1 MIMIEALLTDKTGKD
16 IANALQIIAQNGVS
30 AQNAEKIV
38 QEAKSL
44 IDGITGNTIFGNIAV
59 YGVRHYYK
67 EASPVLT
74 RLGANYLHQTLPVQ
88 SLMRRCLVTDNGTVT
103 YLHPNDSTKLANGNV
118 AVLDGSAGQVMVEIP
133 EHYRKFVSS
142 DTYYDCLISLMPFEG
157 AHKVN
162 KCYISAY
169 EASLDRAG
177 SKLASVVNTTAN
189 YRGGGNQDSWDNT
202 YRSVLGRPVTSVSL
216 TSFRTYANNRGTNWK
231 CQEWDTYNAVFWLY
245 AVEYANLNCQ
255 AGFNASLTSEGYHQG
270 GLGSGVTNISDWN
283 GYNGYNP
290 FVPCGHTNSLGN
302 NTGIVNYAVLNSDN
316 SVRYNAP
323 VPSYRGIENPFGHVW
338 KWTDGVLAK
347 GNGTIQEY
355 YKTTKRASYS
365 STLNSDYSKIGES
378 PTANGYKKEIL
389 RNAFGDIMTTN
400 SSGSD
405 TTYFCDYHYQ
415 AVANGT
421 IYGFPSGG
429 DAAAGSRAGFG
440 GLDSSATPANA
451 NPAVGSRL
459 CYCDK
464 ATILE

>member
-16 IANALQIIAQNGVS
+16 IASALQTIAQNGTS
-30 AQNAEKIV
+30 AQNAEKLA
-38 QEAKSL
+38 QEAKDL
-44 IDGITGNTIFGNIAV
+44 ITALVGNVV

-67 EASPVLT
+67 EASPVLI

-88 SLMRRCLVTDNGTVT
+88 SLMRRCLVTDNGDVK
-103 YLHPNDSTKLANGNV
+103 YLHPTDSTKMADGSF

-189 YRGGGNQDSWDNT
+189 YRGGGNQAGWDNT

-245 AVEYANLNCQ
+245 TVEYANLNCQ
-255 AGFNASLTSEGYHQG
+255 AEFNASLTSEGYHQG
-270 GLGSGVTNISDWN
+270 GLGAGVTTLDSGKWNTFN
-283 GYNGYNP
+283 GYYP
-290 FVPCGHTNSLGN
+290 FVPCGYTNSLGN
-302 NTGIVNYAVLNSDN
+302 NTGTAPFNMPSQYGSLTVN
-316 SVRYNAP
+316 
-323 VPSYRGIENPFGHVW
+323 VPSYRGIENPFGHIW

-421 IYGFPSGG
+421 IYGFLSGG
-429 DAAAGSRAGFG
+429 SAYPGSLAGFCY
-440 GLDSSATPANA
+440 LASNLAPAHTD
-451 NPAVGSRL
+451 PYFGSRL